1 MKENQI
7 SPAEWEIMR
16 VVWTTHPITST
27 EIYDILQEKTDW
39 KLPTTKTLIGR
50 LVKKG
55 MLTTKAKGRKYEY
68 SPAVTEK
75 QSMKEATDALLEQVC
90 STKVGQTIEVMLE
103 NSVLS
108 QDDLASLQQLI
119 EEKKKTAPEVV
130 ACNCTPGQCDCRH
143 EGGN

>member
-27 EIYDILQEKTDW
+27 EIYNILQEKTNW

-55 MLTTKAKGRKYEY
+55 MLTTQTKGRKYEY

-75 QSMKEATDALLEQVC
+75 QSIKETTDALLEQVC

-108 QDDLASLQQLI
+108 QDDLASLEQLI

-143 EGGN
+143 EGGK

>member
-1 MKENQI
+1 MKEMQI

-16 VVWTTHPITST
+16 VVWTSYPITSK
-27 EIYDILQEKTDW
+27 EIFDILQDKTEW

-55 MLTTKAKGRKYEY
+55 MLTTKAQGRKYEY

-75 QSMKEATDALLEQVC
+75 ESMEEATEALLQQVC
-90 STKVGQTIEVMLE
+90 STKVGQTIELMLE

-108 QDDLASLQQLI
+108 QDDLASLEQLI
-119 EEKKKTAPEVV
+119 LKKKETAPEVV
-130 ACNCTPGQCDCRH
+130 PCQCTPGQCDC
-143 EGGN
+143 G

>member
-1 MKENQI
+1 MKERQI

-16 VVWTTHPITST
+16 VVWTSYPITST
-27 EIYDILQEKTDW
+27 EIFDVLKDKTEW

-55 MLTTKAKGRKYEY
+55 MLTTETIGRKYEY

-75 QSMKEATDALLEQVC
+75 ESMEEATDSLLKQVC
-90 STKVGQTIEVMLE
+90 STKVGQTIELMLD

-108 QDDLASLQQLI
+108 QDDLASLEKLI
-119 EEKKKTAPEVV
+119 EEKKKTAPQEV
-130 ACNCTPGQCDCRH
+130 ACNCTPGQCDCGH
-143 EGGN
+143 